1 MEIEGTSHTQAQHGK
16 DGSLIDN
23 PQAGDHIV
31 RGTAAHGM
39 VRGFAAYT
47 RATVQEAHE
56 CHGTSPV
63 VTAALGRLLTAG
75 AMMGA
80 MLKDEGELLTLTIR
94 CDGPVGGLIVTADAQ
109 GHVKGYAANPD
120 VWLPLSEAGKLDVG
134 KAVGQGT
141 LTVVQDQPWGEPYT
155 SQLDLFSG
163 EIGDDIA
170 AYFAESE
177 QVPTSVGVGVLVDTD
192 LSVKQAGGFIVQ
204 LMPDCPDEVISQLEE
219 NLSGLGSVTTMLER
233 GHDPHRHSADRA
245 ARHGLPAHGE
255 PPGGV
260 PLQLQPRAHRP
271 RTHRH
276 GRRGAAEPHRRGQA
290 RRTYLQLLQ
299 QEVHVHHGG
308 DARATRT
315 GAGEVGVGVPGG
327 TFV

>member
-1 MEIEGTSHTQAQHGK
+1 MEIEEAARTEAQA
-16 DGSLIDN
+16 DSPIDN
-23 PQAGDHIV
+23 PQVTDHIV

-47 RATVQEAHE
+47 RATVQEAHK
-56 CHGTSPV
+56 CHGTSPI

-80 MLKDEGELLTLTIR
+80 MLKDDGELLTLTIR
-94 CDGPVGGLIVTADAQ
+94 CDGPIGGLIVTADPH

-134 KAVGQGT
+134 RAVGQGS

-204 LMPDCPDEVISQLEE
+204 LMPDCPDEVISQLEG
-219 NLSGLGSVTTMLER
+219 NLSGLSSVTTMLEQGMTPTDILQTVLR
-233 GHDPHRHSADRA
+233 GMDFQPMENHPVEFRCNCSRERT
-245 ARHGLPAHGE
+245 ARVLVAMGAEELQSLIDEGKPAE
-255 PPGGV
+255 LTCNFCSKQYTFTV
-260 PLQLQPRAHRP
+260 DEMRELL
-271 RTHRH
+271 
-276 GRRGAAEPHRRGQA
+276 EQA
-290 RRTYLQLLQ
+290 Q
-299 QEVHVHHGG
+299 
-308 DARATRT
+308 AK
-315 GAGEVGVGVPGG
+315 
-327 TFV
+327 